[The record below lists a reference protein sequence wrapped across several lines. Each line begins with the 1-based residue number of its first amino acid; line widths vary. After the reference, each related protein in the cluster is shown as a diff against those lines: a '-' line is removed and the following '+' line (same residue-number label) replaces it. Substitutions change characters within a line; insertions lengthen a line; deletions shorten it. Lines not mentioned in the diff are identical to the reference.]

1 MASARR
7 QERLLSLQAELAGI
21 ETHPADATRPAD
33 MEALVKRTR
42 ERLGEID
49 IVVYAT
55 GTNTPDRG
63 LKRLN
68 PETWDSVVAVN
79 LNGAYYS
86 TQAVLPG
93 MRERGSGHLIYI
105 ASTSAL
111 APDISG
117 AAYQASKRGLL
128 GFAHAVRFEE
138 KGNGIRT
145 CVICPRIGGYGTTR
159 KASRKARPGAAGEG
173 AAASRYRG
181 GGARGSGDA
190 RSGHGS
196 GNARS
201 PQSYLMWRT
210 HSCVLR
216 RDFFSTRGV
225 GRGPT
230 RAQVLSRGTSA
241 PRQPTKKSRSAPWW
255 APAGR
260 SPYERLISSR
270 RLRGWGRPSG
280 SPAIQHILPDQ
291 KIQLPCFHI

>member
-1 MASARR
+1 MSISVKNQVVLIIGASSGIGRETAILMARQGARVMASARR

-145 CVICPRIGGYGTTR
+145 CVICPGLVDTELLEKRPVKPGPELLA
-159 KASRKARPGAAGEG
+159 KALQPVDIAEAVLAVAEMPARA
-173 AAASRYRG
+173 
-181 GGARGSGDA
+181 
-190 RSGHGS
+190 
-196 GNARS
+196 
-201 PQSYLMWRT
+201 T
-210 HSCVLR
+210 VLEMHVVP
-216 RDFFSTRGV
+216 S
-225 GRGPT
+225 
-230 RAQVLSRGTSA
+230 
-241 PRQPTKKSRSAPWW
+241 
-255 APAGR
+255 
-260 SPYERLISSR
+260 LI
-270 RLRGWGRPSG
+270 
-280 SPAIQHILPDQ
+280 
-291 KIQLPCFHI
+291 